1 MTVGSSCP
9 GRTCQSP
16 AQTARKPLAVHV
28 GRPAARISS
37 RSSCARPG
45 SEQAA
50 KAKEMDATHLISK
63 TVAEAFG
70 TIMMDNYVLNRFL
83 RKDAP

>member
-1 MTVGSSCP
+1 LQ
-9 GRTCQSP
+9 QSP
-16 AQTARKPLAVHV
+16 KTWGLF
-28 GRPAARISS
+28 
-37 RSSCARPG
+37 
-45 SEQAA
+45 EQAA

-70 TIMMDNYVLNRFL
+70 TIMMDNYVLDRFL